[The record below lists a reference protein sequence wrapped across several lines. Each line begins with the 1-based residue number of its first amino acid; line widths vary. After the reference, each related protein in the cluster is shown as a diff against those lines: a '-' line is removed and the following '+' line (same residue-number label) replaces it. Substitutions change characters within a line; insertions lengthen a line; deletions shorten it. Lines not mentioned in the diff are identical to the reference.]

1 MRHDIQVLDRIRKTY
16 ASLRPSEQRV
26 ADYVLNHPEACTQ
39 QTISEL
45 ADQVQVSQPTVVRF
59 VQALGFGGFRNF
71 KYCLLRDRSQGTER
85 EAYFDHLGGFDLK
98 PWDQLEDLPLK
109 EVRVSGGLLE
119 AALKSLSPQE
129 LDRAGRML
137 ATARTIDIYG
147 VENSCAPASD
157 LLTKLTYL
165 GLPCRFHT
173 DAYLQQIGA
182 AHLRPGDAAIA
193 FSHSGKSMDTVKA
206 LRLAQ
211 KAGAVTIAVAGGED
225 PVLFRYAD
233 VALGVGGTAQTVYG
247 KAIFS
252 RVADLA
258 VVDMLYMAV
267 ILSDYERFSHNLD
280 HSGQVIADRDYPDQ

>member
-1 MRHDIQVLDRIRKTY
+1 MEQGITWEDRVKGAY
-16 ASLRPSEQRV
+16 ASLRPSEQKV
-26 ADYVLNHPEACTQ
+26 AEFFLAHAEELEDL
-39 QTISEL
+39 TIGEL
-45 ADQVQVSQPTVVRF
+45 ARGAGVSEPTVIRCVRGLGYRGYREF
-59 VQALGFGGFRNF
+59 KGAL
-71 KYCLLRDRSQGTER
+71 SQKEGQVR
-85 EAYFDHLGGFDLK
+85 GNALDYLGGFALR
-98 PWDQLEDLPLK
+98 PWERMGDLPLK
-109 EVRVSGGLLE
+109 AVRTHRAQLE
-119 AALKSLSPQE
+119 ETLKSVPTGE
-129 LDRAGRML
+129 LERAARIL
-137 ATARTIDIYG
+137 AGAQFIDIYG
-147 VENSCAPASD
+147 VENSCSPASD

-182 AHLRPGDAAIA
+182 AHLRPGAAAIA

-211 KAGAVTIAVAGGED
+211 KAGAVTIAVAGGRT
-225 PVLFRYAD
+225 PSSSGYAD
-233 VALGVGGTAQTVYG
+233 VALGVGERPRRCDG

>member
-1 MRHDIQVLDRIRKTY
+1 MEQGITWEDRVKGAY
-16 ASLRPSEQRV
+16 ASLRPSEQKV
-26 ADYVLNHPEACTQ
+26 AEFFLAHAEELEDL
-39 QTISEL
+39 TIGEL
-45 ADQVQVSQPTVVRF
+45 ARGAGVSEPTVIRCVRGLGYRGYREF
-59 VQALGFGGFRNF
+59 KGAL
-71 KYCLLRDRSQGTER
+71 SQKEGQVR
-85 EAYFDHLGGFDLK
+85 GNALDYLGGFALR
-98 PWDQLEDLPLK
+98 PWERKGDLPLK
-109 EVRVSGGLLE
+109 AVRTHRAQLE
-119 AALKSLSPQE
+119 ETLKSVPTGE
-129 LDRAGRML
+129 LERAARIL
-137 ATARTIDIYG
+137 AGAQFIDIYG

-182 AHLRPGDAAIA
+182 AHLRPGAAAIA

>member
-1 MRHDIQVLDRIRKTY
+1 MEQGITWEDRVKGAY
-16 ASLRPSEQRV
+16 ASLRPSEQKV
-26 ADYVLNHPEACTQ
+26 AEFFLAHAEELEDL
-39 QTISEL
+39 TIGEL
-45 ADQVQVSQPTVVRF
+45 ARGAGVSEPTVIRCVRGLGYRGYREF
-59 VQALGFGGFRNF
+59 KGAL
-71 KYCLLRDRSQGTER
+71 SQKEGQVR
-85 EAYFDHLGGFDLK
+85 GNALDYLGGFALR
-98 PWDQLEDLPLK
+98 PWERMGDLPLK
-109 EVRVSGGLLE
+109 AVRTHRAQLE
-119 AALKSLSPQE
+119 ETLKSVPTGE
-129 LDRAGRML
+129 LERAARIL
-137 ATARTIDIYG
+137 AGAQFIDIYG

-182 AHLRPGDAAIA
+182 AHLRPGAAAIA

-267 ILSDYERFSHNLD
+267 ILSDY
-280 HSGQVIADRDYPDQ
+280 

>member
-1 MRHDIQVLDRIRKTY
+1 MEQGITWEDRVKGAY
-16 ASLRPSEQRV
+16 ASLRPSEQKV
-26 ADYVLNHPEACTQ
+26 AEFFLAHAEELEDL
-39 QTISEL
+39 TIGEL
-45 ADQVQVSQPTVVRF
+45 ARGAGVSEPTVIRCVRGLGYRGYREF
-59 VQALGFGGFRNF
+59 KGAL
-71 KYCLLRDRSQGTER
+71 SQKEGQVR
-85 EAYFDHLGGFDLK
+85 GNALDYLGGFALR
-98 PWDQLEDLPLK
+98 PWERMGDLPLK
-109 EVRVSGGLLE
+109 AVRTHRAQLE
-119 AALKSLSPQE
+119 ETLKSVPTGE
-129 LDRAGRML
+129 LERAARIL
-137 ATARTIDIYG
+137 AGAQFIDIYG

-182 AHLRPGDAAIA
+182 AHLRPGAAAIA

-252 RVADLA
+252 LVADLA

>member
-1 MRHDIQVLDRIRKTY
+1 MERGITWEDRVRGAY
-16 ASLRPSEQRV
+16 ASLRPSEQKV
-26 ADYVLNHPEACTQ
+26 AAYLLAHAGEVEGL
-39 QTISEL
+39 TIGQLARGAGVSE
-45 ADQVQVSQPTVVRF
+45 PTVIRCVRGLGYRGYRAF
-59 VQALGFGGFRNF
+59 QAALGQKPGA
-71 KYCLLRDRSQGTER
+71 R
-85 EAYFDHLGGFDLK
+85 EGSLDYLGGFALR
-98 PWDQLEDLPLK
+98 PWERMEDLPLK
-109 EVRVSGGLLE
+109 AVRTQREHLE
-119 AALKSLSPQE
+119 ETLKSVP
-129 LDRAGRML
+129 AGALEQAARVL
-137 ATARTIDIYG
+137 AGANFIDIYG

-182 AHLRPGDAAIA
+182 AHLKPGDAAVA

-233 VALGVGGTAQTVYG
+233 VALGVGGAAQTVYG

-280 HSGQVIADRDYPDQ
+280 RSGQVIADRDYPGK